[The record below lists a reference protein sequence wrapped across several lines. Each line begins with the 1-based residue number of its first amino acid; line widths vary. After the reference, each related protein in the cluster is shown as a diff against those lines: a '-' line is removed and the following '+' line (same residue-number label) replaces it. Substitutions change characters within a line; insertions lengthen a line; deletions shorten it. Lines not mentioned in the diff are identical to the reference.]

1 MKTENSVFCV
11 CLNGKPFQ
19 TYETRELVEAQVDKA
34 KKLAGLLGDDK
45 ASAKISIIE
54 MDVFSEEPTDDG

>member
-1 MKTENSVFCV
+1 MKTESSVLCV
-11 CLNGKPFQ
+11 CLNDKPFRA
-19 TYETRELVEAQVDKA
+19 YETRELAESQVDKA

-45 ASAKISIIE
+45 SLAKISIIE